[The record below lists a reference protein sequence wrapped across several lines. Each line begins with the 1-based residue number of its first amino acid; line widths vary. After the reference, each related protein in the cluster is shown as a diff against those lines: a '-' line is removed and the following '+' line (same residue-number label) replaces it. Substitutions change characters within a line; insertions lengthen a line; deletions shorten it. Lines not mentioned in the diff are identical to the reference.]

1 MRIFI
6 KDNNKKFTIPAP
18 FWLIEFGLRLSG
30 SSLILRT
37 VPKDKRQYIEMI
49 DFKELSKGLKILKS
63 YKGLVLVHVVSG
75 DGEEVKITI

>member
-30 SSLILRT
+30 SSIIMRT
-37 VPKDKRQYIEMI
+37 VPKEKRQYLEMI
-49 DFKELSKGLKILKS
+49 DFKELSSGLKILKK
-63 YKGLVLVHVVSG
+63 YKGLVFVHVVSEQ
-75 DGEEVKITI
+75 GEEVKIVI